1 MVPQNGICCSTCLV
15 QEGDVLQGQIK
26 SIGLPEPQPRRHLC
40 GLLVVLLS
48 GFHVPEAGHATCSR
62 SICFYNLLI
71 VAESALKKNQ
81 APLLGPRAPV
91 GTDFHRLTL
100 RQRPMDSN
108 FDVSCLLQADP
119 LRAGPEEAATP
130 KLAALTSQAT
140 SSLDRILS
148 GAQRFLNAMTSYA
161 CNY

>member
-1 MVPQNGICCSTCLV
+1 MGPQSGICCSTCLV

-48 GFHVPEAGHATCSR
+48 GFHVPEAAHETCSR
-62 SICFYNLLI
+62 TICFYNLLI
-71 VAESALKKNQ
+71 VAESAPEKNQ
-81 APLLGPRAPV
+81 APLRGPLTPV
-91 GTDFHRLTL
+91 DTDFHRLTL
-100 RQRPMDSN
+100 SQRPMDSN
-108 FDVSCLLQADP
+108 LDVSCLLQASP
-119 LRAGPEEAATP
+119 LRGEPEEVATP
-130 KLAALTSQAT
+130 KSAALTSPAR